1 MQEVFKWM
9 LQNWAVTAFC
19 LATVIQITPAIKWNP
34 WTAIAKWFGGV
45 IIKPAMEELAKMRGE
60 IEHIKDEQR
69 ILRAE
74 RKADEK
80 DRIRYEVLDFA
91 NSCRNGRRHTRDEF
105 QHIVDMNDK
114 YEKLLRETNDK
125 NGVFVEEYRYIVELY
140 HKCQIENDFLA

>member
-1 MQEVFKWM
+1 M
-9 LQNWAVTAFC
+9 
-19 LATVIQITPAIKWNP
+19 ATVIQITPAIKWNP
-34 WTAIAKWFGGV
+34 WTALAKWFGGV
-45 IIKPAMEELAKMRGE
+45 IIKPAMDELAKMRGE